1 MSQIQSA
8 SKMSPNSPT
17 FILVDGH
24 SLAFRSY
31 YAFGKSRS
39 GGLKTSTGIPT
50 SVCFGFFKSLLDVMA
65 SQKPEY
71 LAIAFDLGEPTFR
84 HQADPNYKSDRAE
97 TPADLLVDVENLKE
111 LLKAFNIPF
120 ITAPGYEADDILGT
134 LATKGKEAGY
144 RVKILSGDRDLFQLI
159 DEQKK
164 ITVLYLSPGK
174 GSTTAEFFPE
184 QVIEKLEVPPEQ
196 IVDYKALCGDKS
208 DCIPGVTGIGHKTA
222 VKLLQEFGSLAAIYQ
237 GIDKIKGA
245 NKKKLE
251 TGKADAE
258 RSQFL
263 ATIKLNVPL
272 EIELENCKLK
282 GFSRREIEPILRKLE
297 LQSFIDQITKIQQQ
311 LGGVAPEELVTEEL
325 GGELEAEQ
333 LSFFTAEET
342 AAYQQQNSAAVKP
355 QIIDSP
361 EKLQDLIKLLKQHKN
376 PDKPVAWDT
385 ETTSL
390 EPRDAE
396 LVGIGCCWGTREED
410 VAYIPTGHKAGKNL
424 DKELVLEELR
434 EILES
439 EKYPKVFQNA
449 KFDRSIFRCQGIKLA
464 GVVFD
469 TMLASYVLEPEGVH
483 NLGNLAYKY
492 LPDLGISSPSYKDLV
507 PKNKTIADLDIGK
520 VAYYCGSQV
529 YATFHLVD
537 KLREGLIE
545 ADKEQRPPENS
556 LQQLLV
562 EVELPLEP
570 VLAEMEYLGIS
581 IDSDYLEKLS
591 RELGKQL
598 EEIENLAYQDAGEEF
613 NLASPKQLS
622 ELLFEK
628 LELSKKKSRKTKT
641 GYSTDAA
648 VLEKLQGDHPV
659 IDRILE
665 HRSLAKLKST
675 YVDALPQLVRQDT
688 RRIHTDFNQTVTTT
702 GRLSSSNPN
711 LQNIPIR
718 TEFSRQI
725 RKAFLPEEGWWLV
738 SADYSQIELR
748 ILAHLSKEPVL
759 IEAYQNNRDVHT
771 VTAQL
776 LFEKEKITPDERR
789 LGKTINFGVI
799 YGMGAQ
805 KFARS
810 VGVSTAESKRFL
822 DRYKR
827 QYAKVFDRL
836 DGLKKEAI
844 ARGYVETISG
854 RRRYFHFEA
863 DSLRQLKGSNPEAID
878 LEYLNRLNFNDSQ
891 SLRAAANAPIQGSSA
906 DIIKKAMVKMHEVLS
921 NYRARMLLQ
930 VHDELVFEIPPEEWE
945 ELQPLIKSTMEN
957 AVELKVPLVV
967 DIHAG
972 ENWMEAK

>member
-1 MSQIQSA
+1 MSQIESA

-31 YAFGKSRS
+31 YAFAKSRS

-65 SQKPEY
+65 NQKPEY

-84 HQADPNYKSDRAE
+84 HEADENYKSNRAE

-159 DEQKK
+159 DEEKK
-164 ITVLYLSPGK
+164 ITVLHLSPGK
-174 GSTTAEFFPE
+174 GSTPTEIFPE
-184 QVIEKLEVPPEQ
+184 QVIEKIGIPPEQ
-196 IVDYKALCGDKS
+196 IVDYKALCGDTS
-208 DCIPGVTGIGHKTA
+208 DCIPGVKGIGHKTA

-263 ATIKLNVPL
+263 AKIDVNVSL
-272 EIELENCKLK
+272 EIKLENCQLK
-282 GFSRREIEPILRKLE
+282 GFTRSEIEPILRKLE
-297 LQSFIDQITKIQQQ
+297 LQSFIDQITQIQQQ

-361 EKLQDLIKLLKQHKN
+361 EKLKDLIKLLKQQKN

-396 LVGIGCCWGTREED
+396 LVGIGCCWGTNEED
-410 VAYIPTGHKAGKNL
+410 VAYIPTKHKTGKNL
-424 DKELVLEELR
+424 DKELVLNELR

-507 PKNKTIADLDIGK
+507 PKNKTIADLDINK

-537 KLREGLIE
+537 KLQQALIE
-545 ADKEQRPPENS
+545 ADKERPPEKS
-556 LQQLLV
+556 LQRLLI
-562 EVELPLEP
+562 EVELPLES
-570 VLAEMEYLGIS
+570 VLAEMEYWGIS
-581 IDSDYLEKLS
+581 IDREYLEKLS
-591 RELGKQL
+591 QELGQKL
-598 EEIENLAYQDAGEEF
+598 EEIENQAYQDAGEEF
-613 NLASPKQLS
+613 NLSSPKQLS

-628 LELSKKKSRKTKT
+628 LNLSKKKSRKTKT
-641 GYSTDAA
+641 GYSTDAT

-659 IDRILE
+659 IDSILE
-665 HRSLAKLKST
+665 YRSLAKLKST
-675 YVDALPQLVRQDT
+675 YVDALPQLVREDT
-688 RRIHTDFNQTVTTT
+688 QRIHTDFNQTVTST

-725 RKAFLPEEGWWLV
+725 RKAFLPQEDWLLV

-748 ILAHLSKEPVL
+748 ILAHLSQEPVL
-759 IEAYQNNRDVHT
+759 MEAYQNNRDVHT

-776 LFEKEKITPDERR
+776 LFEKEKITPDQRR

-810 VGVSTAESKRFL
+810 VGVSTAESKKFL

-827 QYAKVFDRL
+827 QYAKVFDCL

-844 ARGYVETISG
+844 ARGYVETILG
-854 RRRYFHFEA
+854 RRRYFHFEG
-863 DSLRQLKGSNPEAID
+863 DSLRQLKGSNPETID
-878 LEYLNRLNFNDSQ
+878 LEDLNRLNFNDSQ

-906 DIIKKAMVKMHEVLS
+906 DIIKKAMVKMHQVLS

-930 VHDELVFEIPPEEWE
+930 VHDELVFEIPPAEWE

-957 AVELKVPLVV
+957 AVELTVPLVV

-972 ENWMEAK
+972 GNWMAAK

>member
-17 FILVDGH
+17 LILVDGH

-31 YAFGKSRS
+31 YAFAKSRS

-65 SQKPEY
+65 NQKPEY

-84 HQADPNYKSDRAE
+84 HQADENYKSNRAE

-120 ITAPGYEADDILGT
+120 ITAPNYEADDILGT
-134 LATKGKEAGY
+134 LAIKAKEAGY

-164 ITVLYLSPGK
+164 ITVLHLSPGK
-174 GSTTAEFFPE
+174 GSTPTEFFTE
-184 QVIEKLEVPPEQ
+184 QVIEKIGVPPEQ
-196 IVDYKALCGDKS
+196 IVDYKALCGDTS
-208 DCIPGVTGIGHKTA
+208 DCIPGVKGIGNKTA
-222 VKLLQEFGSLAAIYQ
+222 VKLLQEFGSLAAIYE

-245 NKKKLE
+245 NRKKLE
-251 TGKADAE
+251 TGKADADH
-258 RSQFL
+258 SQFL
-263 ATIKLNVPL
+263 AKIDVNVPL
-272 EIELENCKLK
+272 EIELEDCKLK
-282 GFSRREIEPILRKLE
+282 GFTRSEIEPILRKLE
-297 LQSFIDQITKIQQQ
+297 LQSFIDQITQIQQQ
-311 LGGVAPEELVTEEL
+311 LGGVAPEELVTEEV

-355 QIIDSP
+355 QIINSP
-361 EKLQDLIKLLKQHKN
+361 EKLKDLIKLLKQQKN

-396 LVGIGCCWGTREED
+396 LVGIGCCWGTNEEN
-410 VAYIPTGHKAGKNL
+410 VAYIPTKHQTGKNL
-424 DKELVLEELR
+424 DKELVLNELR

-507 PKNKTIADLDIGK
+507 PKNKTIADLDINK
-520 VAYYCGSQV
+520 VAYYCCSQV
-529 YATFHLVD
+529 FATFHLVD
-537 KLREGLIE
+537 KLGEALIE
-545 ADKEQRPPENS
+545 ADKERPPEKS
-556 LQQLLV
+556 LQRLLA
-562 EVELPLEP
+562 EVELPLES
-570 VLAEMEYLGIS
+570 VLAEMEYWGIS
-581 IDSDYLEKLS
+581 IDSDYLDNLS
-591 RELGKQL
+591 QELGKQL
-598 EEIENLAYQDAGEEF
+598 EKIENQAYQDAGEEF
-613 NLASPKQLS
+613 NLSSPKQLS

-628 LELSKKKSRKTKT
+628 LNLSKKKSRKTKT
-641 GYSTDAA
+641 GYSTDAT

-659 IDRILE
+659 IDSILE

-675 YVDALPQLVRQDT
+675 YVDALPQLVREDT
-688 RRIHTDFNQTVTTT
+688 QRIHTDFNQTVTST

-725 RKAFLPEEGWWLV
+725 RKAFLPQEGWWLV

-748 ILAHLSKEPVL
+748 ILAHLSQEKVL
-759 IEAYQNNRDVHT
+759 MEAYQNNRDVHT

-810 VGVSTAESKRFL
+810 VGVSTAESKEFL

-827 QYAKVFDRL
+827 QYAKVFDCL

-844 ARGYVETISG
+844 ARGYVETILG

-878 LEYLNRLNFNDSQ
+878 LDDLNRLNFNDSQ

-906 DIIKKAMVKMHEVLS
+906 DIIKKAMVKMHQVLS

-930 VHDELVFEIPPEEWE
+930 VHDELVFEIPPDEWE

-957 AVELKVPLVV
+957 AVELTVPLVV

-972 ENWMEAK
+972 ENWMAAK

>member
-1 MSQIQSA
+1 
-8 SKMSPNSPT
+8 MSPNSST
-17 FILVDGH
+17 SIFVDGH

-31 YAFGKSRS
+31 YAFDKSRS

-84 HQADPNYKSDRAE
+84 HQADENYKSNRSE

-111 LLKAFNIPF
+111 LLNACNIPV

-134 LATKGKEAGY
+134 LAAKAKKAGY

-159 DEQKK
+159 DQEKQ
-164 ITVLYLSPGK
+164 ISVLHLSPGK
-174 GSTTAEFFPE
+174 GSTPTEFFPE
-184 QVIEKLEVPPEQ
+184 EVIEKLGVTPEQ

-208 DCIPGVTGIGHKTA
+208 DCIPGIRGIGEKTA
-222 VKLLQEFGSLAAIYQ
+222 VKLLKEFDSLEGIYQ

-245 NKKKLE
+245 NRKKLE
-251 TGKADAE
+251 GGKADAE
-258 RSQFL
+258 HSQFL
-263 ATIKLNVPL
+263 AKIEQNVPL
-272 EIELENCKLK
+272 EIDLEDCKLQ
-282 GFSRREIEPILRKLE
+282 GFSLKKIEPILRKLE
-297 LQSFIDQITKIQQQ
+297 LQSFLDQISKIQEQF
-311 LGGVAPEELVTEEL
+311 GGQ
-325 GGELEAEQ
+325 AEVDV
-333 LSFFTAEET
+333 AEET
-342 AAYQQQNSAAVKP
+342 EDDDLWFFSAEDTAAAKQQTTAGVKAE
-355 QIIDSP
+355 IIDTP
-361 EKLQDLIKLLKQHKN
+361 AKLKKLIKLLKKQKN

-396 LVGIGCCWGTREED
+396 LVGMGCCWGTNEED
-410 VAYIPTGHKAGKNL
+410 VAYIPTGHNIGKNL

-449 KFDRSIFRCQGIKLA
+449 KFDRSIFRCQGITLG

-469 TMLASYVLEPEGVH
+469 TMLASYVLEPEGIH

-492 LPDLGISSPSYKDLV
+492 LPDLGITSPSYKDLV
-507 PKNKTIADLDIGK
+507 PKNKTIADLDIAK

-537 KLREGLIE
+537 KLGKVLAEK
-545 ADKEQRPPENS
+545 DKGQPEEKS
-556 LQQLLV
+556 LRRLLM

-570 VLAEMEYLGIS
+570 VLAEMEYTGIR
-581 IDSDYLEKLS
+581 IDSDYLQTLS
-591 RELGKQL
+591 EELGTQL
-598 EEIENLAYQDAGEEF
+598 EDIENRAYEEAGEEF

-628 LELSKKKSRKTKT
+628 LNLSKKKSRKTKT
-641 GYSTDAA
+641 GYSTNAA

-659 IDRILE
+659 IDSVLE

-675 YVDALPQLVRQDT
+675 YVDALPQLVREDSQ
-688 RRIHTDFNQTVTTT
+688 RIHTDFNQTVTAT

-725 RKAFLPEEGWWLV
+725 RKAFLPEEGWLLV

-748 ILAHLSKEPVL
+748 ILAHLSQEPVL
-759 IEAYQNNRDVHT
+759 MEAYQNNRDVHK

-789 LGKTINFGVI
+789 MGKTINFGVI
-799 YGMGAQ
+799 YGMGAL
-805 KFARS
+805 KFGRS
-810 VGVSTAESKRFL
+810 VGLSTAESKQFL
-822 DRYKR
+822 EKYKR
-827 QYAKVFDRL
+827 QYSKVFDCL
-836 DGLKKEAI
+836 DGLKREAI
-844 ARGYVETISG
+844 ARGYVQTILG
-854 RRRYFHFEA
+854 RRRYFHFDGE
-863 DSLRQLKGSNPEAID
+863 SLRWLKGRNPEEID
-878 LEYLNRLNFNDSQ
+878 LDDLNRLNFNDAQ

-921 NYRARMLLQ
+921 NYQARMLLQ
-930 VHDELVFEIPPEEWE
+930 VHDELVFEVPREEWD

-957 AVELKVPLVV
+957 AVELTVPLVV